1 MYPHREDDEWTNI
14 HDTTARFRN
23 MIEIPHSSVCPSR
36 QPNAYNACQSKLMH
50 LVLYII
56 TTTVFCFLFALLL
69 TNIDSLT
76 TQSRSMS
83 NWSPAIIRLF
93 AEQVLI
99 CNKEKNHCDA
109 SITLHSLCV
118 CPARAFHSHKQLWF
132 LSAVHA
138 IDIRQSDF
146 HSASVRNK
154 RRKEKTNLLNRN
166 DTNSVESMLPN
177 QNWKLLQMEM
187 DTPHSYIYNTM
198 LKTELLS
205 VSDLLT
211 RSHYVI
217 LWLIFSVLLIE

>member
-1 MYPHREDDEWTNI
+1 MMNEPIYTIQQPAFEIWSKFHIRPYALHASQTHITPAN
-14 HDTTARFRN
+14 RN
-23 MIEIPHSSVCPSR
+23 WCISFCTSLR
-36 QPNAYNACQSKLMH
+36 RLF
-50 LVLYII
+50 
-56 TTTVFCFLFALLL
+56 FCFFFALLL